1 MRSREKN
8 DQCKLEAALQDDRTF
23 GTFID
28 PVRTVAFTG
37 HRSYKIYA
45 SARGEN
51 RQRVQQI
58 VIARTERAVR
68 LLCAQGYDTFL
79 CGMAMG
85 FDLWAAW
92 AVLSVKPDFSGVR
105 LIAVMPFRGQEA
117 KYPDADKRLYY
128 EIMDEVDHSIC
139 LYDRYTSNRD
149 YIDRNR
155 AMLDH
160 ATMLVCYFNGESG
173 GTASTVFDAR
183 NREMQILNICG
194 HRAARRYNHNVDDRL
209 ITEIMKIR

>member
-51 RQRVQQI
+51 RLRVQET

-68 LLCAQGYDTFL
+68 LLYAQGYDTFL

-92 AVLSVKPDFSGVR
+92 AVLFTLQTYWAWIWVCS
-105 LIAVMPFRGQEA
+105 
-117 KYPDADKRLYY
+117 
-128 EIMDEVDHSIC
+128 
-139 LYDRYTSNRD
+139 TS
-149 YIDRNR
+149 
-155 AMLDH
+155 
-160 ATMLVCYFNGESG
+160 
-173 GTASTVFDAR
+173 
-183 NREMQILNICG
+183 
-194 HRAARRYNHNVDDRL
+194 AAIIPRS
-209 ITEIMKIR
+209 